1 MTALYY
7 IGHHF
12 TVSAVV
18 VIVIVIVIVI
28 GILVGIFHVQI
39 TVIPIRWLQLVRH
52 SEDLP
57 HQSS

>member
-1 MTALYY
+1 MTVLYY
-7 IGHHF
+7 ISHYF

-18 VIVIVIVIVI
+18 VVVVIVLVI